1 MITKWLKII
10 RAYSLF
16 ASACPVLVGGMVYLF
31 PTESVS
37 YQQIITLLITLLCA
51 MSLQVVSNL
60 INDYYDY
67 KKGADRQG
75 RAGFA
80 RPLAEGTISIS
91 TILRATY
98 IFIALAIIL
107 GAYLVYI
114 GGLPILLIGVSALF
128 FAWLY
133 TATRFSLAYL
143 GLGDIFVLI
152 FYGFIASWGTGYLL
166 ASTDGLQLTDHSSL
180 LLAGA
185 INGLFSMLLLSAN
198 NLRDIEEDRPV
209 GKRTFPVRFG
219 KKAGEILVLLE
230 VLAIP
235 VCAYF
240 AFGWSLPMLM
250 LIPGLLWAKGI
261 QKASNSGY
269 NIFLQRAGLMNMIY
283 TILVFLQLAFC

>member
-1 MITKWLKII
+1 MIIKWLKII

-31 PTESVS
+31 QAESVS
-37 YQQIITLLITLLCA
+37 YQQIITLIITLLCA
-51 MSLQVVSNL
+51 MSLQIISNL

-67 KKGADRQG
+67 KKGADQQG
-75 RAGFA
+75 RSGFA
-80 RPLAEGTISIS
+80 RPLAEGTVNVS
-91 TILRATY
+91 TILKATC

-114 GGLPILLIGVSALF
+114 GSLPILLIGISALF

-166 ASTDGLQLTDHSSL
+166 ASTDGLQLTTHSSL
-180 LLAGA
+180 LLTGA

-219 KKAGEILVLLE
+219 KRAGEILVLIE
-230 VLAIP
+230 VLCIP
-235 VCAYF
+235 ICAYF
-240 AFGWSLPMLM
+240 AFGLSLPMLM
-250 LIPGLLWAKGI
+250 LFPGLLWVNGI
-261 QKASNSGY
+261 RKANGSSY
-269 NIFLQRAGLMNMIY
+269 NIFLERAGQMNLLY
-283 TILVFLQLAFC
+283 TLSVFIQLLIA